1 MQQLQIINTKTNRN
15 NIWTQSR
22 NKHKNHSNLQIFPSD
37 QDKDSKSEKNMIF
50 NHHYTGFFL
59 IIICLFENNEEMEET
74 YCEYQ
79 QKQRGRR
86 GRGRARAR
94 ARESIEQ
101 SPLSNLSAEEK
112 RDESWQDREPE
123 NRRYSVKS
131 LLHSALHQNGLRSGI
146 QLRKMPP
153 TWFIT
158 IHRFKI
164 LILIIGKIFYFILF
178 MNLW

>member
-59 IIICLFENNEEMEET
+59 IIIYLFENNEEMEET

-86 GRGRARAR
+86 GRGRAR

-123 NRRYSVKS
+123 NRRHSVKS
-131 LLHSALHQNGLRSGI
+131 LLHWALHQNGLRSGI